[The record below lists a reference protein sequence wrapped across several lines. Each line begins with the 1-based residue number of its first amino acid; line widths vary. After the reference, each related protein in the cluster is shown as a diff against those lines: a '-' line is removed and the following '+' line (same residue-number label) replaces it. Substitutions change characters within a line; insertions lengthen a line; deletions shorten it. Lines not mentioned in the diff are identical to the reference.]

1 MQYPMSPNA
10 QSMEQ
15 GADGARRNQWL
26 FEQMQ
31 GFMMNARNRQ
41 RQLTMDHEVGGK

>member
-1 MQYPMSPNA
+1 MSPNA

-15 GADGARRNQWL
+15 GTDAARRNQWL

-31 GFMMNARNRQ
+31 AFMMNARNRQ
-41 RQLTMDHEVGGK
+41 RQLTMDNDAE